1 MIAVRTRQ
9 SSPNDLLALAETEL
23 SRVARLGQ
31 VTLLLAFVVMV
42 GIIGLL
48 GITEPSL
55 PSRARVVFAA
65 IIAIGVFG
73 TVSALWALSTRGAV
87 LAWHR
92 VLGCRVAVA
101 FAAMIVLGASIIGF
115 VKGIPSA
122 FGVAGF
128 GVILL
133 CGTIALLRQEN
144 RKFSAL
150 TARRHALAQQLK
162 MDLVP

>member
-9 SSPNDLLALAETEL
+9 SSPNDLLALAESEL

-42 GIIGLL
+42 GIMGLL

-55 PSRARVVFAA
+55 PSRARAVFAA
-65 IIAIGVFG
+65 ITAIGVLG
-73 TVSALWALSTRGAV
+73 TVSALWTLSTRGVV
-87 LAWHR
+87 LARHR
-92 VLGCRVAVA
+92 VIGCRVAVA
-101 FAAMIVLGASIIGF
+101 FAATIVLGALGLGF
-115 VKGIPSA
+115 VKGIPLA

-133 CGTIALLRQEN
+133 GGTIALLRQEN
-144 RKFSAL
+144 RKFSTL

-162 MDLVP
+162 IGG